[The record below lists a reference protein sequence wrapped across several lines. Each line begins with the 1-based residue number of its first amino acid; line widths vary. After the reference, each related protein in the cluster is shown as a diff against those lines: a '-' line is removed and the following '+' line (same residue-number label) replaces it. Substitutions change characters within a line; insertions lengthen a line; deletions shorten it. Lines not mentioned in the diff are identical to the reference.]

1 MAMENKRPT
10 PSQMDFDTYMGT
22 LLDEASNLL
31 HPTQNRK
38 ILWYILGMKY
48 KFVFFLTVYIVFYR
62 TNCKYL
68 CTGV

>member
-1 MAMENKRPT
+1 MGEMLAMENKRPT

-48 KFVFFLTVYIVFYR
+48 KFLLTVYIHLYTRV
-62 TNCKYL
+62 
-68 CTGV
+68 